1 MVHIKQNLTRKKK
14 ETEKSVLQR
23 KAKLMQGLP
32 QNAFSGSP
40 SQYETEAGFESACSE
55 PHTHVCILESV
66 RNPHLPNTI
75 RPPGNKGPVV
85 PGLPQSSGWALEP
98 KGHPALLCG
107 DGCPL
112 SEVRYTRSFQM
123 LPPTQVLPGRGV
135 ESTPTPP
142 GVLGAE
148 PEAARYQSDVSLK
161 P

>member
-40 SQYETEAGFESACSE
+40 SQYETEAGFESACLE
-55 PHTHVCILESV
+55 PHTHVCISESV

-85 PGLPQSSGWALEP
+85 PGLPLTSGDHLQTLP
-98 KGHPALLCG
+98 QLNRLG
-107 DGCPL
+107 L
-112 SEVRYTRSFQM
+112 SSFQINFPF
-123 LPPTQVLPGRGV
+123 LFFNLC
-135 ESTPTPP
+135 S
-142 GVLGAE
+142 
-148 PEAARYQSDVSLK
+148 
-161 P
+161 